1 MSKKEMKILKLPY
14 QIEVDDIIGRSGFV
28 QGTQGVTAI
37 QLEGGVVTVKR
48 DGKPDLVFAGNF
60 YGTAK

>member
-1 MSKKEMKILKLPY
+1 
-14 QIEVDDIIGRSGFV
+14 
-28 QGTQGVTAI
+28 VTAI